1 MAVYFTKLKELWAE
15 YDVLVPFLNC
25 GCPKSK
31 EHVVHLQQQRMMQ
44 FLNGLSDTYDQA
56 RRQILMKTTEPTL
69 NQAYV
74 MISQDESQQ
83 TINNNTEMNKVDPL
97 AL

>member
-44 FLNGLSDTYDQA
+44 FLNGLNDTY
-56 RRQILMKTTEPTL
+56 
-69 NQAYV
+69 NQA
-74 MISQDESQQ
+74 
-83 TINNNTEMNKVDPL
+83 
-97 AL
+97 